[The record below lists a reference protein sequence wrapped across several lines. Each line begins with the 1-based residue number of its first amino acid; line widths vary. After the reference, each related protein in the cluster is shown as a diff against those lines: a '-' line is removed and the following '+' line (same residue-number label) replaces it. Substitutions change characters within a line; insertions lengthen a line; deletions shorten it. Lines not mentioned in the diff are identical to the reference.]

1 MQVGNYRIVEK
12 LGEGGMGVVYKAVEI
27 SLDRA
32 VAVKVLSP
40 DLTGDQALIER
51 FRSEAKAQAN
61 LNHPNIATL
70 YTFLAT
76 PESSMMVMEYLE
88 GETFDQLIRRRG
100 LLPYEQAVPIFK
112 QALLGIGFAHRQGIV
127 HRDIKPSNIMLT
139 KSGLVKVM
147 DFGIAK
153 VLGGQRLTQTG
164 SRMGTV
170 YYMSPEQIRNRAV
183 DIRSDIYALGVT
195 LYEMLTAHL
204 PFESDS
210 DFEIMSNHVNTPPP
224 RPTIHYPYIPPG
236 IEQAVLKAL
245 EKDPN
250 ARFQTV
256 EEFGAA
262 LEHPEGGIVQVPQA
276 MGTAAALAPAV
287 EARPQFPTQAPA
299 AIPVTT
305 PPAMTRMD
313 TSPAQGY
320 ATGQAYPTNPPVAP
334 TTVAPVAAAAA
345 GDFFSQRRNLILIG
359 IGIVALVLLG
369 AIISYQ
375 LTNKKPAPVALGSNR
390 APAGE
395 SAMGA
400 GAKSPLSMGQPQSN
414 MESQLQSPQPP
425 STPPPQVQQPPTPA
439 APPAW
444 KSAHEHAQRA
454 LNSGAYLQ
462 AVTEARRARAEGDP
476 NAHLLEQQALD
487 GLLNGVQVSRQAH
500 DYASALVKVS
510 NLINLFPNR
519 PDLLQLRQAVLQE
532 QQQYAQQQQQY
543 AQQQLEEQRRAEQ
556 QRQKQTYEAKF
567 QRFNVT
573 HRHVVMGQ
581 DGKIYNFACQG
592 VLAVSPEGT
601 VRYDCQSTNDPQGRC
616 DHVTWAQGAIRQAK
630 ISRDGSLHLATS
642 SGNFDMYGNTG
653 DIQQAVAAIS
663 PLATGHK

>member
-1 MQVGNYRIVEK
+1 MIGTQIGNYRIVEK

-40 DLTGDQALIER
+40 DLAGDQALIER

-70 YTFLAT
+70 YTFLTT
-76 PESSMMVMEYLE
+76 PQSSMMVMEFLE

-183 DIRSDIYALGVT
+183 EIRSDIYALGVT

-262 LEHPEGGIVQVPQA
+262 LEHPEGAAVQVPQA
-276 MGTAAALAPAV
+276 MGTAAGVAPAV
-287 EARPQFPTQAPA
+287 EARPQFATQAPA
-299 AIPVTT
+299 AVPVTT
-305 PPAMTRMD
+305 PPQMTRMD
-313 TSPAQGY
+313 TPPAQGY
-320 ATGQAYPTNPPVAP
+320 ATGQGYPQAYPTTPPVAP
-334 TTVAPVAAAAA
+334 ATVPPAAAAT

-359 IGIVALVLLG
+359 IGVVALILLG

-390 APAGE
+390 APQGE
-395 SAMGA
+395 SALAAG
-400 GAKSPLSMGQPQSN
+400 GAKSPLTLGQPQSN
-414 MESQLQSPQPP
+414 MESQLQSPQQPP
-425 STPPPQVQQPPTPA
+425 SPPPQPATPAPA

-444 KSAHEHAQRA
+444 KSAHESAQRA
-454 LNSGAYLQ
+454 LNSGAYLP
-462 AVTEARRARAEGDP
+462 AITEARRARAEGDP
-476 NAHLLEQQALD
+476 NAHLLEQQALN
-487 GLLNGVQVSRQAH
+487 GLLGGVQASRQAH

-519 PDLLQLRQAVLQE
+519 PDLLQLRQAILQE
-532 QQQYAQQQQQY
+532 QQQY

-556 QRQKQTYEAKF
+556 QRQKQAVEASF

-592 VLAVSPEGT
+592 ILSVSPNGT
-601 VRYDCQSTNDPQGRC
+601 VQYDCQRTNDPQGRC
-616 DHVTWAQGAIRQAK
+616 DHVTWVQGAIRQAK